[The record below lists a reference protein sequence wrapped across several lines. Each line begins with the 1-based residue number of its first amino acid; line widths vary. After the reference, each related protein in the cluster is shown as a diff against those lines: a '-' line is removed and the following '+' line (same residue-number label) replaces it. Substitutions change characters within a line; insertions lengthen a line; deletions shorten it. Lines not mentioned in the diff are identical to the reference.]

1 MQNYKKCGVIGCG
14 NVGATTAYTLM
25 ISGLFT
31 EIVLLDVDSVKAA
44 GEAEDI
50 AHGIPFNAPSDIY
63 AGNYNDLSDAG
74 IVIITAGVSQRQG
87 ETRLDLL
94 QRNTKVFSSI
104 IDNLKKTDFDGII
117 LVVTN
122 PVDILTY
129 ITIAMSGYN
138 RKKVLG
144 SGTVLDT
151 ARLKQLMGNELQ
163 VDPRNVHTFIIGEHG
178 DSELPVWSS
187 ANVSGIDIS
196 SFCHKCSDSCSESTF
211 EEIFEDV
218 RDSAYRIINAK
229 GSTYYAIAEAVRR
242 IVEAIVRDER
252 AILPV
257 SALLEG
263 EYGINGICLGVP
275 CVISKNG
282 IEEILEIPLNESEEN
297 KLLLS
302 ASTLHSTLGNL
313 GITLTV

>member
-1 MQNYKKCGVIGCG
+1 MHNYKKCGVIGCG

-31 EIVLLDVDSVKAA
+31 EIVLVDIDTVKAS

-50 AHGIPFNAPSDIY
+50 AHGIPFNSPSDIY
-63 AGNYNDLSDAG
+63 AGNYDDLSDAG

-104 IDNLKKTDFDGII
+104 IDNLKKTNFDGII

-129 ITIAMSGYN
+129 ITIAMSGYDS
-138 RKKVLG
+138 KKVLG

-163 VDPRNVHTFIIGEHG
+163 VDPRNIHTFIIGEHG

-275 CVISKNG
+275 CVIGKNG
-282 IEEILEIPLNESEEN
+282 IEEILEIPLNENEKN

>member
-25 ISGLFT
+25 LSGIFNEL
-31 EIVLLDVDSVKAA
+31 VLVDIDTVKAT

-50 AHGIPFNAPSDIY
+50 AHGIPFNSPSNIY
-63 AGNYNDLSDAG
+63 AGNYKDLSDAG

-104 IDNLKKTDFDGII
+104 IENLKQTAFDGIL

-129 ITIAMSGYN
+129 ITIAISGYDS
-138 RKKVLG
+138 KKVIG

-151 ARLKQLMGNELQ
+151 ARLKQLMGNELL

-196 SFCHKCSDSCSESTF
+196 SFCHKCCDNCNEDTF
-211 EEIFEDV
+211 NQIFEDV

-263 EYGINGICLGVP
+263 QYGISGICLGIP
-275 CVISKNG
+275 CVIGKNG
-282 IEEILEIPLNESEEN
+282 IEEILEIPLNDNEKKQLSR
-297 KLLLS
+297 S
-302 ASTLHSTLGNL
+302 ASTLHTTLGNL

>member
-1 MQNYKKCGVIGCG
+1 MHNYTKCGVIGCG

-31 EIVLLDVDSVKAA
+31 EIVLVDIDTVKAS

-50 AHGIPFNAPSDIY
+50 AHGIPFNSPSDIY
-63 AGNYNDLSDAG
+63 AGNYDDLSDAG

-104 IDNLKKTDFDGII
+104 IDNLKKTNFDGII

-129 ITIAMSGYN
+129 ITIAMSGYDS
-138 RKKVLG
+138 KKVLG

-151 ARLKQLMGNELQ
+151 ARLKQLMGKELQ
-163 VDPRNVHTFIIGEHG
+163 VDPRNIHTFIIGEHG

-187 ANVSGIDIS
+187 ANISGIDIS
-196 SFCHKCSDSCSESTF
+196 SFCHKCSDSCNEEIF

-229 GSTYYAIAEAVRR
+229 GSTYYAIAEAVHR

-263 EYGINGICLGVP
+263 QYGINGICLGVP
-275 CVISKNG
+275 CVIGKNG
-282 IEEILEIPLNESEEN
+282 IEEILEIPLNENEKN
-297 KLLLS
+297 RLLRS

-313 GITLTV
+313 GINISV